1 MKDKTLRAIYLIFA
15 IMGAIIVGVAV
26 FAIRAIDRDASS
38 SDWVN
43 QTHAAIYELD
53 GMLSELQAGEG
64 MMRTFALTGDLRDFT
79 ESRSSY
85 FAVLQHHAVAQALAR
100 DNPGMQRGLAELEPA
115 VKARIALAV
124 SIKELLEAGRAEEVK
139 STLRR
144 DAVSTTVAGFQQTI
158 NRLRNE
164 QFELLSERDRESY
177 ESAQTTRFV
186 VGLGVAT
193 NLILFGVAAWLIR
206 ETLSARRKL
215 TQTLQEANIVLE
227 QRVQERTSELLATNR
242 RLTREN
248 RERQWTTLSQER
260 QLRYNHAI
268 VNTVS
273 DLVFVL
279 SKALNVTR
287 LNPVVAHA
295 TGFTEEEIL
304 GRPIGQVLRVS
315 GEEDG
320 PLAVDRLRRA
330 VAEGRELTGHPA
342 ELLDRNGKARP
353 GVISVVPLRDDDLVV
368 GAVVVL
374 RLLSPL

>member
-1 MKDKTLRAIYLIFA
+1 MKDKTLHAIYLLFV
-15 IMGAIIVGVAV
+15 IMGAIIVGIAV
-26 FAIRAIDRDASS
+26 FAIRAIDRDAES

-43 QTHAAIYELD
+43 QTHATIYELD
-53 GMLSELQAGEG
+53 GMMSELQAGEG
-64 MMRTFALTGDLRDFT
+64 MMRTFALTRDVRDFA
-79 ESRSSY
+79 ECRSNY
-85 FAVLQHHAVAQALAR
+85 FAVLQHHAVALALAG
-100 DNPGMQRGLAELEPA
+100 DNPALQSGLAELEAA
-115 VKARIALAV
+115 VQARIALAA
-124 SIKELLEAGRAEEVK
+124 SLKELLEGGLGEQVK

-144 DAVSTTVAGFQQTI
+144 DAETTTVAGFQQTI
-158 NRLRNE
+158 NRLRNG

-177 ESAQTTRFV
+177 ERAQTTRFV
-186 VGLGVAT
+186 VGLGVVS
-193 NLILFGVAAWLIR
+193 NLLLFGVVAWLIR
-206 ETLSARRKL
+206 DTLASRRKL
-215 TQTLQEANIVLE
+215 TQTLEQANIVLE
-227 QRVQERTSELLATNR
+227 QKVQERTGELIATNR

-304 GRPIGQVLRVS
+304 GRPIAQVLRVS
-315 GEEDG
+315 GEGEG
-320 PLAVDRLRRA
+320 APAADRLRRA
-330 VAEGRELTGHPA
+330 VAEGRELTNYPA
-342 ELLDRNGKARP
+342 ELLDRSGKSRS
-353 GVISVVPLRDDDLVV
+353 GIISVVPLRDDDLVV